1 MLTSCYNEGDVTPSG
16 NYSVLRL
23 EFPQGNNRGIK
34 KSRTFTMFMGYIYYT
49 KVLPPKTLIANGH
62 PWVQEN
68 YIMGMI

>member
-1 MLTSCYNEGDVTPSG
+1 MKVMLPLPVIIRFYDLNSPKETI
-16 NYSVLRL
+16 
-23 EFPQGNNRGIK
+23 RGIK

>member
-1 MLTSCYNEGDVTPSG
+1 MKVMLPLPVIIRFYDLNSLKETI
-16 NYSVLRL
+16 
-23 EFPQGNNRGIK
+23 RGIK

>member
-16 NYSVLRL
+16 YDLNSLK
-23 EFPQGNNRGIK
+23 ETIRGIK

>member
-1 MLTSCYNEGDVTPSG
+1 MKVMLPLPVIIWFYDLNSLKETI
-16 NYSVLRL
+16 
-23 EFPQGNNRGIK
+23 RGIK

>member
-1 MLTSCYNEGDVTPSG
+1 MKAMLPLPVIIRFYDLNSLKETIP
-16 NYSVLRL
+16 
-23 EFPQGNNRGIK
+23 GIK

>member
-1 MLTSCYNEGDVTPSG
+1 MKAMLPLPVIIRFYDLNFLKETI
-16 NYSVLRL
+16 
-23 EFPQGNNRGIK
+23 RGIK